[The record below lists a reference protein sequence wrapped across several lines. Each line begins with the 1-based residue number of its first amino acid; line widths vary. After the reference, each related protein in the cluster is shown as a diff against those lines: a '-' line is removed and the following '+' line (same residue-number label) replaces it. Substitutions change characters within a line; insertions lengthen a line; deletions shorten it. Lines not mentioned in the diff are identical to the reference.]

1 MFEQKTVFG
10 IFVLKVFVFV
20 WKSALRYIR
29 GDKYRECNKLIQLP
43 GKLFLLYALLLC
55 QENDVYSKHF
65 PCFLLLFTFCWC
77 LFGFIFWSIY
87 LVFEGVN
94 IVIGIVFL
102 AGWFILKSILCL
114 NDISAVHQKINPIPD
129 KLFPLATLLLCQEID
144 VKSKHFCPFS
154 FASHVC
160 LFSSLIFR

>member
-1 MFEQKTVFG
+1 MMFTPNISPVF
-10 IFVLKVFVFV
+10 FCF
-20 WKSALRYIR
+20 S
-29 GDKYRECNKLIQLP
+29 
-43 GKLFLLYALLLC
+43 LF
-55 QENDVYSKHF
+55 S
-65 PCFLLLFTFCWC
+65 
-77 LFGFIFWSIY
+77 LFGFIFCSIY

-129 KLFPLATLLLCQEID
+129 KLFLLATHLLCQEID
-144 VKSKHFCPFS
+144 VNSKHFCPFS